1 MTPVLH
7 SDIGLNAGE
16 YDVVGAKYDLLAT
29 YRVRE
34 RVAHHRIGM
43 RLLFRANRVTLIR
56 ADNFIT
62 PMRNVTTQCLP
73 LLFDT
78 DTSSRVV
85 KFLQGAVKFS
95 RYNFFA

>member
-43 RLLFRANRVTLIR
+43 RLLFRVDRVTWIG
-56 ADNFIT
+56 ADNFTTPIRNIT
-62 PMRNVTTQCLP
+62 AQCPP
-73 LLFDT
+73 LLDDADT
-78 DTSSRVV
+78 PSSVV
-85 KFLQGAVKFS
+85 IFLQGVVKLS
-95 RYNFFA
+95 